1 MTKKHY
7 EAIADA
13 ISREARMWH
22 SDSKY
27 AFVCQNIADS
37 LADYF
42 CKDNPLF
49 NRVKFMQRISD
60 NIAKTKSQT

>member
-13 ISREARMWH
+13 ISHEATTWH
-22 SDSKY
+22 ADTKY
-27 AFVCQNIADS
+27 AFVCQNIADN

-42 CKDNPLF
+42 QKENPLF
-49 NRVKFMQRISD
+49 NRQKFMQRISD
-60 NIAKTKSQT
+60 NIKMSQT